1 MFAPL
6 LDHTAVDSLIYY
18 PLNNQLINL
27 KDHTTADNQSIR
39 QDHTAVYNWIHYPL
53 DNQSIKTS
61 IHQSPFHFHTAAC
74 SWTPNQSIKSSRSY
88 GCCLQ
93 LDILSPRQSIINQSI
108 NENNHITA
116 DSRIYFP
123 LDNQSINQIIN

>member
-61 IHQSPFHFHTAAC
+61 IHQSLFTFILLPAAGPLINQLNLQDHTAAVY
-74 SWTPNQSIKSSRSY
+74 SW
-88 GCCLQ
+88 
-93 LDILSPRQSIINQSI
+93 
-108 NENNHITA
+108 
-116 DSRIYFP
+116 IYYP
-123 LDNQSINQIIN
+123 LDNQ